1 MGQDQWVNRANGE
14 LGLVAFLEGNPGRA
28 ARLMGG
34 ALLSTMTS
42 GDVGGQIRCLELLGR
57 GFEEVNRHAEA
68 MRFFDRAIKLADG
81 DKDSGLPFMAY
92 EGKAQALVALGKP
105 NDAKA
110 VIGDA
115 LVKARAQQKR
125 GHEAEL
131 LIRLGTVADSTGDTT
146 QAIQARIRKSKQ
158 QSRWRKPCDTG
169 NSNRADSRIYFFVV
183 DPGRQPLRLPGA
195 ESGARFRS
203 SLDSP
208 CISSTITANRRLRV
222 STLTPARVI

>member
-57 GFEEVNRHAEA
+57 GFEEVNRHVEA

-110 VIGDA
+110 VIGD
-115 LVKARAQQKR
+115 
-125 GHEAEL
+125 H
-131 LIRLGTVADSTGDTT
+131 S
-146 QAIQARIRKSKQ
+146 
-158 QSRWRKPCDTG
+158 
-169 NSNRADSRIYFFVV
+169 
-183 DPGRQPLRLPGA
+183 
-195 ESGARFRS
+195 
-203 SLDSP
+203 
-208 CISSTITANRRLRV
+208 
-222 STLTPARVI
+222 